1 MDNKMV
7 KKAYTKVTDIFGEDK
22 TNKGIVFASLGWFV
36 LFAGYLLFG
45 PDELQNNLIENNKEE
60 L

>member
-36 LFAGYLLFG
+36 LFAAYLLFG
-45 PDELQNNLIENNKEE
+45 PDEVQENFINNKEE
-60 L
+60 N